1 MFKCEHCNSKC
12 IAGQMPQSILDN
24 LKKHIS
30 RVNFKKGDFIF
41 KEGELSQKVA
51 FLKCGIVKLHM
62 HGPVK
67 EKILRIVK
75 APTYIGLPTSI
86 SNNINNFSA
95 TAIIDTSVCFIDTE
109 QFREFIYNNGK
120 IAFQIMIE
128 MSENELMDYQR
139 YTNQSQKQIP
149 GMIAETIL
157 CLSDR
162 IFNEENRFIFPLS
175 QSELADLVGT
185 SRESVSR
192 ILSDFSQ
199 NKIITFNG
207 KELNILKREMLE
219 EISAKG

>member
-1 MFKCEHCNSKC
+1 MFKCDQCSERC
-12 IAGQMPQSILDN
+12 IASNLPRQLLDDLGKN
-24 LKKHIS
+24 IAQIE
-30 RVNFKKGDFIF
+30 FKKGDNIF
-41 KEGELSQKVA
+41 REGALSQSVA
-51 FLKCGIVKLHM
+51 FLKCGIVKLHL

-86 SNNINNFSA
+86 SDNINHFSA
-95 TAIIDTSVCFIDTE
+95 TAIIDTTVCFIDLH

-120 IAFQIMIE
+120 FAYDIMVE
-128 MSENELMDYQR
+128 MCENELLDYQR
-139 YTNQSQKQIP
+139 YTNQSQKQLP

-162 IFNEENRFIFPLS
+162 IFNSNRFNFPLT
-175 QSELADLVGT
+175 QSELGDLVGT

-199 NKIITFNG
+199 NKIIAFNG
-207 KELNILKREMLE
+207 KELNILNRDVLE